1 MIASLA
7 GSLIGAGL
15 GLAGS
20 IYGGI
25 QASKAMREVRGNIK
39 QQQKENQN
47 WYDRRYNE
55 DFTQSATAQNILRQ
69 NAEEY
74 KRRNQAAAGA
84 AAVSGG
90 TEESV
95 AAEKER
101 NAKALADATATIAAA
116 GDARKDRIEQQY
128 MSNKQ
133 GLQGQLNNMEIAK
146 ANAIS
151 QAVGGVADAAGTAGL
166 NLDDLIAKRAIV

>member
-1 MIASLA
+1 MI
-7 GSLIGAGL
+7 GSLIGGAL

-25 QASKAMREVRGNIK
+25 KASEAVKNVKGNIE
-39 QQQKENQN
+39 QQQADNQA

-55 DFTQSATAQNILRQ
+55 DYTQSATAQNILRQ

-74 KRRNQAAAGA
+74 KRRNAAAAGM
-84 AAVSGG
+84 AAVGGG

-95 AAEKER
+95 AATKEA
-101 NAKALADATATIAAA
+101 NAKALADATANIAAA
-116 GDARKDRIEQQY
+116 GEARKDRIEQQY
-128 MSNKQ
+128 MHTKQ
-133 GLQGQLNNMEIAK
+133 GLQGQLNNMELAK

-151 QAVGGVADAAGTAGL
+151 SAVGGVADAAGTAGMDIDEL
-166 NLDDLIAKRAIV
+166 LAKKNDIV

>member
-1 MIASLA
+1 MI
-7 GSLIGAGL
+7 GSLIGGAL

-25 QASKAMREVRGNIK
+25 KASEAVKNVKGNIE
-39 QQQKENQN
+39 QQQADNQA

-55 DFTQSATAQNILRQ
+55 DYTQSATAQNILRQ

-74 KRRNQAAAGA
+74 KRRNAAAAGM
-84 AAVSGG
+84 AAVGGG

-95 AAEKER
+95 AATKEA
-101 NAKALADATATIAAA
+101 NAKALADATANIAAA

-128 MSNKQ
+128 MQNKR
-133 GLQGQLNNMEIAK
+133 GLQGELNNMELAK
-146 ANAIS
+146 ANAIA
-151 QAVGGVADAAGTAGL
+151 QAASGFADAAGTAGMGI
-166 NLDDLIAKRAIV
+166 DELIGHMV